1 MTEVRRPTTVRIDYR
16 RSDFSRDLNRGVVF
30 LQVLSF
36 VFRATIVLRELQTEA
51 ADEFSI
57 PAAFSMNIV
66 QIVEIVRAVE
76 IVERL

>member
-1 MTEVRRPTTVRIDYR
+1 
-16 RSDFSRDLNRGVVF
+16 
-30 LQVLSF
+30 